1 MTPKL
6 NALLAYLPDS
16 EFEAMASRMQLVSLC
31 KGQTLF
37 RVGDIP
43 LHVYYPVGAVVSMMS
58 DLPDGYCV
66 ETHMMGKACMV
77 GVAATHG
84 PSFYRATVRSSGLSW
99 RMLLSDLKSL
109 SVQCPA
115 YTAGSQRAMRQ
126 IVMQMSQSLVC
137 SKRHTVEQQLIRW
150 MLITLDR
157 TLEPIIPVTHQE
169 LSEILGFRREAITL
183 TFCKLARQGCI
194 RTSRG
199 QIEVLDRAALENV
212 SCECYWL
219 GQGAARPACREL
231 RVLT

>member
-16 EFEAMASRMQLVSLC
+16 EFEAMESRMQLVSLC

-43 LHVYYPVGAVVSMMS
+43 LHVYYPVGAVVSMMN

-66 ETHMMGKACMV
+66 ETYMMGKACMV

-84 PSFYRATVRSSGLSW
+84 PSFYRATVRSSGLAW

-137 SKRHTVEQQLIRW
+137 SKRHTVEQQLMRW

-199 QIEVLDRAALENV
+199 QIEVLDRAALETF

>member
-1 MTPKL
+1 
-6 NALLAYLPDS
+6 
-16 EFEAMASRMQLVSLC
+16 
-31 KGQTLF
+31 
-37 RVGDIP
+37 
-43 LHVYYPVGAVVSMMS
+43 
-58 DLPDGYCV
+58 
-66 ETHMMGKACMV
+66 
-77 GVAATHG
+77 
-84 PSFYRATVRSSGLSW
+84 
-99 RMLLSDLKSL
+99 
-109 SVQCPA
+109 
-115 YTAGSQRAMRQ
+115 
-126 IVMQMSQSLVC
+126 MQMSQSLVC

-199 QIEVLDRAALENV
+199 QIEVLDRAALETF